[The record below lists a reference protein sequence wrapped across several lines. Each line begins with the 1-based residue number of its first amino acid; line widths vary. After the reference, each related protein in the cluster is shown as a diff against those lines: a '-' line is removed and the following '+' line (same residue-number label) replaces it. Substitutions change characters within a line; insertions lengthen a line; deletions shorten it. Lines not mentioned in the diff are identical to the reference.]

1 MIYDV
6 VVVGSGPAGA
16 IVAYELA
23 KQGFKVLILDKAK
36 LPRYKPCGGGITYK
50 TIKEFPYEIQPAID
64 LKSEG
69 IILSFGGKQ
78 HLKTDLQKNVAW
90 MVMRDQFDYYLV
102 QKAIEAGVRV
112 KDSTRVSDVN
122 LREGDVKIITDR
134 GHFHSQIVVGADG
147 VNSTVAR
154 SLHLLT
160 NRETGVALEAE
171 VCVPSVSLRK
181 QGAYATFDFGALP
194 NGYGWIFPKKDHLSI
209 GIFHAKK
216 EKLSSIKLYFQRFI
230 ESQNVLA
237 RHRLMNIC
245 GHRIP
250 LGGKTGKLHT
260 HRAILV
266 GDAANLADPWLGEG
280 IYYAV
285 SSAKI
290 AANVI
295 KESLDDDIERLF
307 EYSQI
312 IFRRIGKQYIQARN
326 LANLTYK
333 YPKFCLYLLQN
344 DPNLQEVVFG
354 TICGDYNFKKVNR
367 YLLKQFPRITF
378 LALHHRG
385 LQK

>member
-23 KQGFKVLILDKAK
+23 KQGFTVLILDKAK

-50 TIKEFPYEIQPAID
+50 TIREFPYEIQPAID

-78 HLKTDLQKNVAW
+78 LLKTDLQKNVAW

-102 QKAIEAGVRV
+102 QKAIEAGARV

-122 LREGDVKIITDR
+122 LREGDVEIITDK
-134 GHFHSQIVVGADG
+134 GYFHSQIVVGADG
-147 VNSTVAR
+147 VNSTIAR
-154 SLHLLT
+154 SLNLLS

-171 VCVPSVSLRK
+171 VGVPSVSLRK

-194 NGYGWIFPKKDHLSI
+194 NGYGWIFPKKDHFSI
-209 GIFHAKK
+209 GVFHAKK
-216 EKLSSIKLYFQRFI
+216 ERLSSIKFYFQRFI

-237 RHRLMNIC
+237 RHSLMNIC

-250 LGGKTGKLHT
+250 LGWKTGKLHT

-280 IYYAV
+280 IHYVV

-295 KESLDDDIERLF
+295 KESLDDDIER
-307 EYSQI
+307 
-312 IFRRIGKQYIQARN
+312 
-326 LANLTYK
+326 
-333 YPKFCLYLLQN
+333 
-344 DPNLQEVVFG
+344 
-354 TICGDYNFKKVNR
+354 
-367 YLLKQFPRITF
+367 
-378 LALHHRG
+378 
-385 LQK
+385 

>member
-1 MIYDV
+1 LIYDV

-16 IVAYELA
+16 VVAYELA
-23 KQGFKVLILDKAK
+23 EKGFNVLILDKAK
-36 LPRYKPCGGGITYK
+36 LPRYKPCGGGITDK
-50 TIKEFPYEIQPAID
+50 TIRELPYEIQPAID
-64 LKSEG
+64 LISEG

-78 HLKTDLQKNVAW
+78 FLKTDLQKKVACL
-90 MVMRDQFDYYLV
+90 VMRDQFDYYLA
-102 QKAIEAGVRV
+102 QKAIEAGARLE
-112 KDSTRVSDVN
+112 DSTRVLGIN
-122 LREGDVKIITDR
+122 LRERDVEIITDKR
-134 GHFHSQIVVGADG
+134 HFHSQIVVGADG

-154 SLHLLT
+154 SLNLLT

-171 VCVPSVSLRK
+171 VGVPSISLRK
-181 QGAYATFDFGALP
+181 QGAFATFDFGALP
-194 NGYGWIFPKKDHLSI
+194 NGYGWIFPKKDHFSI
-209 GIFHAKK
+209 GVFHAKK
-216 EKLSSIKLYFQRFI
+216 EKLSSIKFYFQRFI

-237 RHRLMNIC
+237 SHSLMNIS

-295 KESLDDDIERLF
+295 KESLDDDIERLI

-312 IFRRIGKQYIQARN
+312 IFRRIGKQYIQARK

-333 YPKFCLYLLQN
+333 FPILSLYLLQN

-354 TICGDYNFKKVNR
+354 TIHGDYNFQMANR
-367 YLLKQFPRITF
+367 YILKQFPRITF

-385 LQK
+385 LPK